1 MVSSPSEDR
10 GYAYSWAEAKRL
22 AREQGYGEKI
32 TVPKTAEFTLPPG
45 FERSYWSIEAGAEA
59 VYRDQQE
66 TDSFQIREYEDEWT
80 IELDRHNP
88 ETGNA
93 IAHAVYDAPKYTLA
107 AVGIAGTTVSS
118 LSS

>member
-1 MVSSPSEDR
+1 MVSSPSEDS

-22 AREQGYGEKI
+22 AREQGYGVKI
-32 TVPKTAEFTLPPG
+32 TVPKTAELTLPPG

-59 VYRDQQE
+59 VYRDQRE

-93 IAHAVYDAPKYTLA
+93 IAHGIYDAPKYTLA
-107 AVGIAGTTVSS
+107 AVGIAGAAVSS
-118 LSS
+118 FSS